1 MLRTRSD
8 GQLQSTF
15 LRVVDHIFYAR
26 QNRIGVDDR
35 IRLGAVTGAQW
46 SRLQLSKAGQMLR
59 RVKVREAVAADGLL
73 PLMKWKIVTVF
84 AIHGSPDD
92 LLRRLR
98 IEDQAVEIENQSFDH
113 RVVLL

>member
-15 LRVVDHIFYAR
+15 LRAADHLFYAW

-35 IRLGAVTGAQW
+35 IRLGAVAGAQW
-46 SRLQLSKAGQMLR
+46 SRIQLGKVGQMFR
-59 RVKVREAVAADGLL
+59 RVKVRDAGAADGLL
-73 PLMKWKIVTVF
+73 PLMKRKIVTVF

-98 IEDQAVEIENQSFDH
+98 IEDQTVEIENQSFDH